1 MSVLLEALKKA
12 AENKQHGDVTDKSHE
27 EVVDESSVSSAS
39 ALNDGD
45 SDLPEVQ
52 DQSADFTTEFTDES
66 SETPS
71 YAGLQLLNEEE
82 KPVEPS
88 LAGVDELELTQQSP
102 ELTEAP
108 VDEAILTD
116 EKEISSAKGQ
126 FVEKT
131 SSSSDTVVDV
141 QPDSAM
147 EDMPPP
153 INAELASSRKGVNK
167 SQQVPGEQFESIAD
181 VQKSSSDSDSYSWT
195 MDELPGYQAGP
206 DGRVESADTPKPPTN
221 LQQQSNSI
229 LTSEKRFKVSPKK
242 SVRSLIFGRSS
253 NFVIYTLSVFL
264 LLSFITF
271 FSVLYFQ
278 EQSFKLEKSM
288 QKYEI
293 AESPVVNVQVQE
305 TDKKAIANADKLQE
319 KDVIDGSQATI
330 EESHLVSNDG
340 LQSESST
347 QETSQNVKNSASA
360 DSITKNTAPT
370 RVYSQKV
377 FAQPKTAPQ
386 TLSLNV
392 ETVPFESE
400 IQLAYQ
406 SLYAGEYNKSAQLF
420 NKVLR
425 EDSDNVKALTGLGAV
440 YAQMDQESK
449 AIEQYYQV
457 LKVEPENLQAFE
469 AVISLMGNSLSG
481 SEWRKEIQRVLDKHP
496 DSSVLNYALG
506 NLYAQERDWE
516 KAQSYYF
523 ESYVLDEGNSDNLV
537 NLAVSLDH
545 LGKYQ
550 LAEKYYTL
558 ALVYA
563 DSGSVNFKPDQ
574 VKQRLATIK
583 QFIEQE
589 DL

>member
-27 EVVDESSVSSAS
+27 EVADESSVSSAS

-52 DQSADFTTEFTDES
+52 DQSADSTTEFIDES
-66 SETPS
+66 SDQPS

-82 KPVEPS
+82 KQVEPS

-102 ELTEAP
+102 ELTEAT

-116 EKEISSAKGQ
+116 EKEISSAKEH
-126 FVEKT
+126 FVEST
-131 SSSSDTVVDV
+131 SSSDGVADV
-141 QPDSAM
+141 PSDSAL
-147 EDMPPP
+147 EDIRPP
-153 INAELASSRKGVNK
+153 INTEKVSSSNEINK
-167 SQQVPGEQFESIAD
+167 SQQEFDEPFEDIAND
-181 VQKSSSDSDSYSWT
+181 QKPSSDVDSYSWT
-195 MDELPGYQAGP
+195 MDELPGYQARP
-206 DGRVESADTPKPPTN
+206 DVKAESADKPKPSSDFE
-221 LQQQSNSI
+221 QQNNSI

-242 SVRSLIFGRSS
+242 SIRSLIFGRSS
-253 NFVIYTLSVFL
+253 NFVVYTLSVFL

-288 QKYEI
+288 QKYQI
-293 AESPVVNVQVQE
+293 TESPVVNVPVEE
-305 TDKKAIANADKLQE
+305 TDNKAIADAGKAPE
-319 KDVIDGSQATI
+319 KDVMDDAQATI
-330 EESHLVSNDG
+330 EESHLASNDG
-340 LQSESST
+340 FKPES
-347 QETSQNVKNSASA
+347 SASA
-360 DSITKNTAPT
+360 DLTSKTTDSP
-370 RVYSQKV
+370 RVHSQKV
-377 FAQPKTAPQ
+377 FTQPKTAPQ
-386 TLSLNV
+386 TLSLNI
-392 ETVPFESE
+392 ETVPFQSE
-400 IQLAYQ
+400 IQVAYQ
-406 SLYAGEYNKSAQLF
+406 ALYAGEYNKAAQIL

-425 EDSDNVKALTGLGAV
+425 EDSENVRALTGLGAV
-440 YAQMDQESK
+440 YAQMGQESK
-449 AIEQYYQV
+449 AIDQYYQV
-457 LKVEPENLQAFE
+457 LKIEPENLQAFE
-469 AVISLMGNSLSG
+469 AIISLMGNTLSG
-481 SEWRKEIQRVLDKHP
+481 AEWRREIQHVLDKHP
-496 DSSVLNYALG
+496 DSSILNYALG

-523 ESYVLDEGNSDNLV
+523 ESYVLDEENPDSLV

-545 LGKYQ
+545 LGKYR